1 MLRYNI
7 ILSLALFVFL
17 SLLSITFM
25 IPYKFVDK
33 ELISNEI
40 ASITLT
46 VASFVLLILIMKLK
60 NKIS

>member
-1 MLRYNI
+1 
-7 ILSLALFVFL
+7 
-17 SLLSITFM
+17 M